1 MEEDKQ
7 AICDALCEALK
18 LTRNYRDIQQLEY
31 CKDEIKEIVSVIF
44 SDYTFKDINV
54 ACDSGTAL
62 IRDVMKGLSR

>member
-31 CKDEIKEIVSVIF
+31 CKDERKEIVSVIF